1 MPQCSVKKSPER
13 IMPHTLVSHTNAHTI
28 RGRPTLKDVERFW
41 NEWRLSNTPKLSP
54 MDKGHEQPDRKY
66 RVADWVEIHV
76 GKRPDSIG
84 SDGDGLLWQ
93 EAIELAACQF
103 ARDLENVRQSRVE
116 EEVENVGKRTPS
128 DPMETGCR
136 VKRPSDSPRV
146 ISQET

>member
-1 MPQCSVKKSPER
+1 M
-13 IMPHTLVSHTNAHTI
+13 
-28 RGRPTLKDVERFW
+28 
-41 NEWRLSNTPKLSP
+41 SNTPKLSP

-84 SDGDGLLWQ
+84 SDGDELLWQ
-93 EAIELAACQF
+93 EAIGLAACQF
-103 ARDLENVRQSRVE
+103 ARELENVRQSRVE

-146 ISQET
+146 SSRDT